1 MAKHH
6 NEDQSAD
13 TDWLDEQQYEGQL
26 AIDAYQTED
35 HVVVKAP
42 VAGVRPEN
50 LEIAITD
57 EVITVK
63 GERHDDAQATRDQ
76 YFTQECYWG
85 AFSRSYLLPISVEA
99 DQAEAS
105 LQNGIL
111 TITIPKLEKTRTRII
126 KVKPTHADEN

>member
-1 MAKHH
+1 MKP
-6 NEDQSAD
+6 NDQAQD
-13 TDWLDEQQYEGQL
+13 TEWLDEQEYEGQL

-35 HVVVKAP
+35 DVVVKAP
-42 VAGVRPEN
+42 VAGVKTEN

-57 EVITVK
+57 EVVTIK

-85 AFSRSYLLPISVEA
+85 SFSRSYLLPVAVEA
-99 DQAEAS
+99 DKAQAS

-111 TITIPKLEKTRTRII
+111 TVRIPKQQKTRTRII
-126 KVKPTHADEN
+126 KVKPTQQEE